1 MEFLQQQKQDL
12 IMQQSTVKEKLRSSA
27 EVNARYVKGIAKYK
41 ELMQGREDQRE
52 QRIMLF
58 TEIKALG
65 WVLGKSDQTINND
78 LKI

>member
-1 MEFLQQQKQDL
+1 MEFLRQQKQDL
-12 IMQQSTVKEKLRSSA
+12 ILQQSTIKDKLRSPA
-27 EVNARYVKGIAKYK
+27 EVNARYVKGLAKYK
-41 ELMQGREDQRE
+41 ELMRASEDHRE

-58 TEIKALG
+58 NEIKALG